1 VPKAKGRR
9 LPSPPHIAQ
18 PVAEPRPTNHL
29 KPHFSLYHLEDGFR
43 VSDCQAVDK
52 GEFAQRLQELSQLT
66 WNQIVL
72 APRQGFGSETIALRS
87 IKVAVPNHITDD
99 RRLLAFRFGDAARIV
114 GYREDQ
120 IFHIVWIDPNHNVY

>member
-1 VPKAKGRR
+1 MPRPQGRKATAPPKVV
-9 LPSPPHIAQ
+9 Q

-29 KPHFSLYHLEDGFR
+29 KPHFSFYHLQDGFR
-43 VSDCQAVDK
+43 ISDCQAVDK

-72 APRQGFGSETIALRS
+72 SPRQGLGSEKIDRES
-87 IKVAVPNHITDD
+87 IKVAIPEHLSRDKRI
-99 RRLLAFRFGDAARIV
+99 LAFRFGGGARIV

-120 IFHIVWIDPNHNVY
+120 IFHVVWIDPNHNVY